1 MRNED
6 AIFSFLKNRKLGEE
20 NSIRTRGLIYEVK
33 CKVRLKYSIFK
44 VRFEIYSTNKYRN

>member
-6 AIFSFLKNRKLGEE
+6 AIFSFLKNRKLEE

-44 VRFEIYSTNKYRN
+44 VRFEICSTNKYRN